1 MDTKYFIDD
10 NDPNWIVV
18 EEKNNYIKLLNKNI
32 DLGKFEIK
40 IIRYDNEYK
49 MILFNLESRVENEI
63 FFSSLIP
70 NNLYLTILHYML
82 LNEKK

>member
-10 NDPNWIVV
+10 NDQNWIVV